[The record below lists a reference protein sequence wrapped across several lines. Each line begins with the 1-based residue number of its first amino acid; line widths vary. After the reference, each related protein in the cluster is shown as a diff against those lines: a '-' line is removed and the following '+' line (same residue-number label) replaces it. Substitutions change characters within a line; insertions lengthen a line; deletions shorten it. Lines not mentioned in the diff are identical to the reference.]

1 MSLDSFKNELKALMD
16 MAVLKL
22 SIEEYEA
29 LIAWAKEQGWG
40 F

>member
-1 MSLDSFKNELKALMD
+1 MSLENFKEELKALMD

-22 SIEEYEA
+22 SVEEYEA
-29 LIAWAKEQGWG
+29 LIEWAKEQGWG